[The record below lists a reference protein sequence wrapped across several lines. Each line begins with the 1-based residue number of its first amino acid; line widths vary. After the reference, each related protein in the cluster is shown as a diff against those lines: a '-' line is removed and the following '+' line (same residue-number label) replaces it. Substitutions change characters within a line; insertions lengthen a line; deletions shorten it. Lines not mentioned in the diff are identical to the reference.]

1 MSSSYLLFIPFIIS
15 FDYDK
20 YLKYIMI
27 IISILLIRNYII
39 QDYSTYKSLENTFNK
54 TYNLLSSNND
64 LDKDIMVIGDIKD
77 ISNINKYNYGFI
89 SDYSLFW
96 DDYSNR
102 RNGVIKFYKY
112 YLGRDIN
119 YVSEDKY
126 KELINNNYD
135 NGINYLD
142 DVVIIKN

>member
-1 MSSSYLLFIPFIIS
+1 M
-15 FDYDK
+15 
-20 YLKYIMI
+20 
-27 IISILLIRNYII
+27 LIRNYII

-112 YLGRDIN
+112 YLERDIN

>member
-27 IISILLIRNYII
+27 IISIMLIRNYII

-64 LDKDIMVIGDIKD
+64 LDKDVMVIGDIKD

-112 YLGRDIN
+112 YLGIDIN